1 MNKILLD
8 TNILIYA
15 LDKTSVFHQKASQIM
30 QDENNHL
37 FTTTKNISEYF
48 AVCTKLAIGSV
59 KMFGFYND
67 LQENLTFLYPN
78 QASVQQFE
86 LLLRKYQPKGN
97 RVFDVEIVSVMLAY
111 DIKKIATFN
120 IDDFKHI
127 NEVEIYSA

>member
-48 AVCTKLAIGSV
+48 AVCTKLAISSV